1 MKRSLIGA
9 LAFGLSML
17 LQATFA
23 QGTLTYEGPYLQ
35 GEATYQ
41 YTEDAKQQRVF
52 NGPFA
57 YTEVRN
63 MPQRGGEQEI
73 LATGNYKNDKKHLAW
88 AVTVKS
94 TSKDSGLTE
103 TIIGNYAEG
112 EKSGLW
118 THRIR
123 RNSDDSEMR
132 YGQASFIKNHFRGP
146 FKMNYENE
154 SGVPYIGM
162 EVTGKFNEAGLI
174 DGAWKLR
181 YADQDSVVFEDEL
194 RFKNGVLAYRSLKNV
209 NSGEVLESY
218 DDESRVNAFFN
229 GMDRVDSFAVVDD
242 QKLGLRKKKFEHEII
257 VPIIDAWTDMG
268 KLDLGLN
275 YNATVPMMIIR
286 QGELNAHDRLMI
298 AAELIDWAETPKG
311 KAEIEAA
318 KELQKA
324 YDQKI
329 NVADLQF
336 NQSNYRQAIPLYEAA
351 LKIKKDEA
359 YPKQQ
364 IAIAQEEIR
373 KEEEKMRLI
382 TVVSGRHT
390 LWKGNDKMLTAEGY
404 YGDKDKLY
412 EAAIIALDYQKKK
425 LNKNYGELLAYIDRK
440 AYDNITLSALETL
453 QGALD
458 DLIAFQDQLKALS
471 KQGDKD
477 DNIKEMEKEL
487 KKMEDP
493 NAIINRIKQG

>member
-1 MKRSLIGA
+1 MKRFLIGA
-9 LAFGLSML
+9 FGLGL
-17 LQATFA
+17 TAVLQTSYA

-35 GEATYQ
+35 GEATYV

-52 NGPFA
+52 NGPFS

-103 TIIGNYAEG
+103 TIIGNYVEG
-112 EKSGLW
+112 QKSGLW

-146 FKMNYENE
+146 FKMTYENE
-154 SGVPYIGM
+154 KGEPYIGM
-162 EVTGKFNEAGLI
+162 EVNGKFNEKGLI
-174 DGAWKLR
+174 DGEWKLR
-181 YADQDSVVFEDEL
+181 YADNDSVVFEDEL
-194 RFKNGVLAYRSLKNV
+194 RFRNGVLAFRSLKNV

-218 DDESRVNAFFN
+218 DDEARVNAFFN
-229 GMDRVDSFAVVDD
+229 GMDRVDSFAVVND
-242 QKLGLRKKKFEHEII
+242 QKLGLRHKQFEHEII

-275 YNATVPMMIIR
+275 YNASVPMMIIR
-286 QGELNAHDRLMI
+286 QGELNAAHRLMI
-298 AAELIDWAETPKG
+298 AAELIDWDETPKG

-318 KELQKA
+318 QELQKA

-351 LKIKKDEA
+351 LKIKDEE
-359 YPKQQ
+359 YPKQR
-364 IAIAQEEIR
+364 IAIAKEEIK

-390 LWKGNDKMLTAEGY
+390 LWKGNDKMLSAETY
-404 YGDKDKLY
+404 YGEKDKLY
-412 EAAIIALDYQKKK
+412 EAAIIALDHQKKQ
-425 LNKNYGELLAYIDRK
+425 LNKNYGELLAFIDRK
-440 AYDNITLSALETL
+440 AYDNITLSSLETL

-458 DLIAFQDQLKALS
+458 DLIAFQDQLKALN
-471 KQGDKD
+471 KLDDKSD
-477 DNIKEMEKEL
+477 SIKDMEKEL

-493 NAIINRIKQG
+493 NAIINRIQQG